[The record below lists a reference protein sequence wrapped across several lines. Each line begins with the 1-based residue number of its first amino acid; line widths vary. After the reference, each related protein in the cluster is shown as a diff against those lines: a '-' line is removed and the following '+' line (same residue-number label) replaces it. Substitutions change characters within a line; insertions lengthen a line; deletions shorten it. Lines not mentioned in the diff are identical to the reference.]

1 MQRLGGA
8 RRVRLQPRSFGVSPH
23 AWASVLS
30 PERAFD
36 LSGTS
41 NSHPVSNSE
50 VVESAYAPPLVVF
63 AADGAWSIY
72 GVSCDRRVA
81 ASSAHVWA
89 SRVRFA
95 ERATRYALND
105 GYGLGDGD
113 RDVRDDGADDGWDR
127 LGCGRAFALTSPPER
142 NRRDE
147 GARQAPIVSA
157 HGLGALAAS
166 RSASA

>member
-95 ERATRYALND
+95 ERATRSPSMMDMGLAMAIAMFAMMALMM
-105 GYGLGDGD
+105 GGI
-113 RDVRDDGADDGWDR
+113 VWGAV
-127 LGCGRAFALTSPPER
+127 
-142 NRRDE
+142 
-147 GARQAPIVSA
+147 ART
-157 HGLGALAAS
+157 S
-166 RSASA
+166 RSPSPSPYPS